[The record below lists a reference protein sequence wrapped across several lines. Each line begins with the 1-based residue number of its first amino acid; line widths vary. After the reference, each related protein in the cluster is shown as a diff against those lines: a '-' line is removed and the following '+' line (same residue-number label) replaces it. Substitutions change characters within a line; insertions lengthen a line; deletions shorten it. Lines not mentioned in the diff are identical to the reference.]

1 MKLYELLKQ
10 YSNKNILKALHKN
23 YDDVSDDAYL
33 SALDEL
39 RTVKPATKKQNLKI
53 RVEFQ
58 KDNFLD
64 EDNDKEYLACD
75 GIGPN
80 EKGEIIR
87 WGLEFDRWEDW
98 LAKEIDEESFKKLDD
113 LTILAGIMWELTYN
127 GYCQEEVKE
136 RADDLNGRI
145 TEIKEHPERLKNWDE
160 VKKELD
166 EDENNERK

>member
-1 MKLYELLKQ
+1 MKFYELLQK
-10 YSNKNILKALHKN
+10 YSNKDILEALHKN
-23 YDDVSDDAYL
+23 YDEVSDDAYI

-39 RTVKPATKKQNLKI
+39 RRLTPTTEKQNLKI

-64 EDNDKEYLACD
+64 EDNNKEYLDCD

-80 EKGEIIR
+80 EKGKIIR

-98 LAKEIDEESFKKLDD
+98 LAKKIDEESFKKLDD

-127 GYCQEEVKE
+127 GYSQEEVKE
-136 RADDLNGRI
+136 RTDDLNSRI
-145 TEIKEHPERLKNWDE
+145 TEIKEHPENLKNWDE
-160 VKKELD
+160 VKKKL
-166 EDENNERK
+166 EDEEK

>member
-1 MKLYELLKQ
+1 MKLYELLHK
-10 YSNKNILKALHKN
+10 YYNKDILKALHDN
-23 YDDVSDDAYL
+23 YDDISDDAYI

-39 RTVKPATKKQNLKI
+39 RRLTPTTEKQNLKI

-64 EDNDKEYLACD
+64 EDNNKEYLDCD

-98 LAKEIDEESFKKLDD
+98 LAKKIDEESFKKLDD

-127 GYCQEEVKE
+127 GYSQEEVKE
-136 RADDLNGRI
+136 RTDDLNSRI
-145 TEIKEHPERLKNWDE
+145 TEIKEHPESLKNWDE
-160 VKKELD
+160 VKKKL
-166 EDENNERK
+166 EDEEK